1 MAESSYWNRF
11 WRRRMSRRAILGA
24 GAVTALGAA
33 TAGVIGCNDSGS
45 GGNGGNGSPDATG
58 AADTTPGS
66 ALDLTPVPGGSITQG
81 RLINALGI
89 DPHIDL
95 TGFGIIDLM
104 YTYLYSWRASVEEPI
119 LNNFVTEMELPD
131 ATHFNFTLRPGIKV
145 WPAPYGGIAAD
156 DELTSTDCKESFLRR
171 GTALTAPDKRYPQ
184 RFLPEKGGRLET
196 PDPHTFN
203 IVLTRPF
210 IPALQDMAGTSW
222 AIMPA
227 KVIDKYPAGF
237 SQKAFG
243 SGPFMMEEF
252 RGSERI
258 ILKKHPNF
266 FLNPRP
272 YLDEIKIIVITE
284 GSSLLAAFRSGQHDV
299 NGAILTK
306 ADADD
311 LMEDDRFDVDKFP
324 SLFYPVIHLKVK
336 KPPFNDIRVREAIDL
351 ALDRDEFINVIWS
364 GEGAYNGP
372 IQWPQVKWALPQE
385 ELRTFQRHDPE
396 RAKQLLA
403 EAGLPDGF
411 RTKMK
416 LPKLPG
422 AAVIGDMAVLIKDQL
437 GRVGINV
444 ELDEVELGAYITS
457 TILPGNFDMTFFP
470 NLPYQEPDRPLSF
483 YHSKGVTGTGNWTN
497 YNNPDLDVLIDA
509 QAEEFDVE
517 KRRDI
522 ILQAQRMILPEY
534 GPQLTLPGS
543 FGYAA
548 RWKHVHVPTTVTGLG
563 LELATD
569 AGPTGA
575 DIWTD
580 KE

>member
-1 MAESSYWNRF
+1 MPESSYWNRF
-11 WRRRMSRRAILGA
+11 WRRRISRRALLSA
-24 GAVTALGAA
+24 GAVTAIGAA
-33 TAGVIGCNDSGS
+33 TASVIGCNGNSG
-45 GGNGGNGSPDATG
+45 GGNGSPATDG
-58 AADTTPGS
+58 ATETTPGS
-66 ALDLTPVPGGSITQG
+66 GLSLTPVAGGSITQG

-95 TGFGIIDLM
+95 TGLDIDMLM
-104 YTYLYSWRASVEEPI
+104 YTYLYSWRASDEEAI

-145 WPAPYGGIAAD
+145 WPAPYGGPAAD
-156 DELTSTDCKESFLRR
+156 EELTSTDCKESFIRR

-196 PDPHTFN
+196 PDTYTFN

-210 IPALQDMAGTSW
+210 IPALQDMANPTW

-227 KVIDKYPAGF
+227 KAIDKYPTGF
-237 SQKAFG
+237 SQRALG

-258 ILKKHPNF
+258 VLKKHPNY
-266 FLNPRP
+266 FLSPRP

-284 GSSLLAAFRSGQHDV
+284 GSSLLAAFRSGQHDIS
-299 NGAILTK
+299 GAVLTK
-306 ADADD
+306 ADADE
-311 LMEDDRFDVDKFP
+311 LMGDDNFVVDKFP

-336 KPPFNDIRVREAIDL
+336 RPPFTDIRVREAIDL

-372 IQWPQVKWALPQE
+372 IQWPQVKWNLPQD
-385 ELRTFQRHDPE
+385 ELRTFYRYDPE

-411 RTKMK
+411 KSKMK

-437 GRVGINV
+437 GRVGINI
-444 ELDEVELGAYITS
+444 ELDEVELGAFITS
-457 TILPGNFDMTFFP
+457 TILPGNFDMAFFP
-470 NLPYQEPDRPLSF
+470 NLPYPEPDRPLSF

-509 QAEEFDVE
+509 QAEEFDVA

-522 ILQAQRMILPEY
+522 ILQAQRMILPEH

-543 FGYAA
+543 FAYAA
-548 RWKHVHVPTTVTGLG
+548 RWKHVHVPTEVTGLG
-563 LELATD
+563 LELTTD

-575 DIWTD
+575 DIWVD